1 VSHSGGNAVKPAV
14 VGPARAM
21 DRRDDMAT
29 AGTPGAAASNPRRPA
44 FTMVRRE
51 AAAGYVFLLPWLIGF
66 LWFVLGPV
74 LVALGM
80 SFTDY
85 GGGSSALHF
94 IGLANYHDMLSSD
107 PLFRQ
112 SLKVTALFTAL
123 TVPLGLC
130 LSLGIAVLLNQKVRL
145 LPVWRTI
152 FYLPSLVT
160 GAAIALLW
168 QFMFNEQFGLL
179 NSVLNTFNIQ
189 GVPWLSSEDWVI
201 PSLVIASLWGSTNGM
216 LVFLSG
222 LQAIPT
228 DLYEASML
236 DGAGALRRFQHVTL
250 PLLTPT
256 IFYNLILGIIT
267 SFQVFTLV
275 FVLTTGMNGGSVG
288 GPNYASYVYSIYIYQ
303 TAFQFN
309 RLGYASA
316 LGWALFVVV
325 LLLTV
330 AIFRSAR
337 YWVFYPGDE

>member
-1 VSHSGGNAVKPAV
+1 MAV
-14 VGPARAM
+14 VGAPGGVSSKTKRPLLTMARQ
-21 DRRDDMAT
+21 
-29 AGTPGAAASNPRRPA
+29 
-44 FTMVRRE
+44 E

-85 GGGSSALHF
+85 SGGGSALHF
-94 IGLANYHDMLSSD
+94 IGLTNYHDMLTGD

-112 SLKVTALFTAL
+112 SLKVTAIFTAL

-145 LPVWRTI
+145 LPIWRTI

-228 DLYEASML
+228 ELYEASML
-236 DGAGALRRFQHVTL
+236 DGAGGLRKFLHVTI

-309 RLGYASA
+309 RLGYAAA

-325 LLLTV
+325 LVLTV
-330 AIFRSAR
+330 VIFRSAR
-337 YWVFYPGDE
+337 YWVFYPGEE

>member
-1 VSHSGGNAVKPAV
+1 
-14 VGPARAM
+14 
-21 DRRDDMAT
+21 
-29 AGTPGAAASNPRRPA
+29 
-44 FTMVRRE
+44 
-51 AAAGYVFLLPWLIGF
+51 VFLLPWLIGF

-74 LVALGM
+74 LVALVM

-85 GGGSSALHF
+85 TGGTSPLNF
-94 IGLANYHDMLSSD
+94 VGLANYRDMLSGD

-112 SLKVTALFTAL
+112 SLKVTALFTIL

-145 LPVWRTI
+145 LPLWRTI

-179 NSVLNTFNIQ
+179 NSVLNTFNIV

-228 DLYEASML
+228 ELYEASML
-236 DGAGALRRFQHVTL
+236 DGAGSLRKFWHITI

-309 RLGYASA
+309 RLGYAAA

-325 LLLTV
+325 LLLTLAV
-330 AIFRSAR
+330 FRTAR
-337 YWVFYPGDE
+337 YWVFYPGD

>member
-1 VSHSGGNAVKPAV
+1 
-14 VGPARAM
+14 
-21 DRRDDMAT
+21 MA
-29 AGTPGAAASNPRRPA
+29 
-44 FTMVRRE
+44 RRE

-85 GGGSSALHF
+85 GGGNSALHF
-94 IGLANYHDMLSSD
+94 IGLTNYQNMLSSD

-145 LPVWRTI
+145 LPIWRTI

-228 DLYEASML
+228 ELYEAAML
-236 DGAGALRRFQHVTL
+236 DGAGALRRFRHVTL

-316 LGWALFVVV
+316 LGWVLFVVV

>member
-1 VSHSGGNAVKPAV
+1 MG
-14 VGPARAM
+14 VGETTGM
-21 DRRDDMAT
+21 
-29 AGTPGAAASNPRRPA
+29 AAANTKRPA
-44 FTMVRRE
+44 FTMARRE
-51 AAAGYVFLLPWLIGF
+51 AITGYVFLLPWLIGF

-85 GGGSSALHF
+85 TGGGTALHF
-94 IGLANYHDMLSSD
+94 VGLANYHDLLSID

-145 LPVWRTI
+145 LPLWRTI

-189 GVPWLSSEDWVI
+189 GAPWLSSEDWVI

-228 DLYEASML
+228 ELYEASML
-236 DGAGALRRFQHVTL
+236 DGAGALRKFWHITI

-309 RLGYASA
+309 RLGYAAA
-316 LGWALFVVV
+316 LGWALFIVV

-337 YWVFYPGDE
+337 YWVFYPGD

>member
-1 VSHSGGNAVKPAV
+1 
-14 VGPARAM
+14 
-21 DRRDDMAT
+21 MA
-29 AGTPGAAASNPRRPA
+29 SVDVHQVQ
-44 FTMVRRE
+44 VRRTRNPFSTLAARE
-51 AAAGYVFLLPWLIGF
+51 AIAGYVFLLPWLIGL

-85 GGGSSALHF
+85 SGSGSFHW
-94 IGLANYHDMLSSD
+94 IGFSNFREIFTQDS
-107 PLFRQ
+107 LFPT
-112 SLKVTALFTAL
+112 SLRVTALFTAL

-130 LSLGIAVLLNQKVRL
+130 LSLSIALLLNQRVRFL
-145 LPVWRTI
+145 SIWRTI

-189 GVPWLSSEDWVI
+189 SIPWLSSEDWVI

-216 LVFLSG
+216 LVFLGG
-222 LQAIPT
+222 LQSIPT
-228 DLYEASML
+228 ELYEAAML
-236 DGAGALRRFQHVTL
+236 DGAGAVRKFTHVTL

-256 IFYNLILGIIT
+256 IFFNLVLGIIS

-275 FVLTTGMNGGSVG
+275 FVLTTGVNGGAVG

-303 TAFQFN
+303 TAFQFS
-309 RLGYASA
+309 RLGYAAA
-316 LGWALFVVV
+316 LGWILFVIV
-325 LLLTV
+325 LLLTFLV
-330 AIFRSAR
+330 FRSSR
-337 YWVFYPGDE
+337 YWVFYAGE

>member
-1 VSHSGGNAVKPAV
+1 MAVGGMPGGVISAT
-14 VGPARAM
+14 
-21 DRRDDMAT
+21 RRFVLTSA
-29 AGTPGAAASNPRRPA
+29 
-44 FTMVRRE
+44 RRE
-51 AAAGYVFLLPWLIGF
+51 AIAGYVFLLPWLIGF

-74 LVALGM
+74 LVALVM

-85 GGGSSALHF
+85 TGGTSPLNF
-94 IGLANYHDMLSSD
+94 VGLANYSDMLSGD

-112 SLKVTALFTAL
+112 SLRVTALFTTL

-145 LPVWRTI
+145 LPLWRTI

-179 NSVLNTFNIQ
+179 NSVLNSFNIV

-228 DLYEASML
+228 ELYEASML
-236 DGAGALRRFQHVTL
+236 DGAGSLRKFWHITI

-309 RLGYASA
+309 RLGYAAA

-325 LLLTV
+325 LLLTLAV
-330 AIFRSAR
+330 FRTAR
-337 YWVFYPGDE
+337 YWVFYPGD